1 MNPWVHFVFK
11 AFTGGFMGFSK
22 LSEWAKAGVAVL
34 AAFVLI
40 ATSVSAQSGASSVNG
55 TVVDGQGQV
64 VAGATVKLTSTG
76 QGTSRTAT
84 TDGSGA
90 FVFTAVTPGLY
101 SIEVEASGFKRS
113 LVRDVQ
119 ALVDKTTSIPVSLE
133 IGDVTANVEVSAGGI
148 ENIVNT
154 QDASLGNNF
163 VSKQISQLPLEGRN
177 VVGLLSLQPGVTPDG
192 AVSGGRQDQANITL
206 DGVDVN
212 DQQTGLNI
220 DQDAAFTAV
229 LRVTPDSIE
238 EFRVTTLNPDATKGR
253 SAGAQ
258 VSLVTKSGTNQFRG
272 NLFEY
277 HRNTLT
283 SANDW
288 FNNAAGIER
297 PNLIRNLFGG
307 SLGGPILNDR
317 LFFFY
322 NYEGMREAKDVG
334 VTNVVP
340 LPSLGQGIIKFYD
353 QLVDE
358 NGDPIT
364 GYQPVLRSFDIP
376 TINSLTSNGSAVI
389 DVNNAAIQVF
399 ADAAARYPSNI
410 SGGDGINT
418 GGFRFNAP
426 LPVKQNTHTAR
437 FDWAL
442 SSDQKHQVSFRAN
455 AQQDLFGRA
464 PAFPDTPSADRWN
477 HPMGVAATH
486 TWLISNNVTNRF
498 SYGLT
503 RLAYSNQGD
512 SSENAITFRNIFTP
526 KNFTTTF
533 SRVNPTH
540 NLTDDVTWA
549 KGNHTIQFGTNIR
562 IIRNKRTS
570 LASAFDFGT
579 TNFGYY
585 GDSGAELLVPL
596 EQYLNSQFPPTDPDT
611 SLIVDS
617 AWINSAQSS
626 LAAVLGRINQYTA
639 NFIFDIDGNPVNGEP
654 TVREWATEEY
664 DFYVQD
670 SWKLRPS
677 LTLNL
682 GLRYGLSRPVYET
695 QGFQAAPNIGLDE
708 YFRRRQEAAFNGQN
722 YTEPLII
729 EKIGPKNGG
738 PDFYDWDTNNW
749 QPRISVAWAPNF
761 QDGWLAKV
769 FGSNRKSVL
778 RGGFAITNDYFGQ
791 QLAVTF
797 DANNTLGFTSA
808 YITPPESF
816 NITDNPAPPF
826 TGFGMDIRGLPGVIV
841 PGSLTFPL
849 QQPANFDRR
858 IEQSID
864 RGVKSPTNYSWNL
877 TYGRELPLK
886 MYAEVSYVARLGR
899 GLLASRDVMMPNNL
913 RDPISGQTWYEAA
926 GMLAQ
931 IDMNGGGLADVPNLA
946 YFDNL
951 YTPNTLGPIFADFF
965 GFPPLADMSNTEA
978 VFLVGSGSTDWT
990 FVQHRLDQ
998 LSGSRLF
1005 YQSQYAALDSF
1016 GTVGNSDY
1024 HGMAVSLRQRL
1035 GGMTWDLNYT
1045 YSKSMDDSS
1054 GLQNAGGFGTALI
1067 LNPLR
1072 QRDSY
1077 AVSDFDMRHILNFNS
1092 VWELPIGKG
1101 RKFLNSSNAFVDA
1114 LLGGWQ
1120 LSSIVRYNSGE
1131 PVSGSINP
1139 LIGSYRF
1146 FDNSGWVTNWN
1157 IKSSPVALRQIGTGV
1172 NFNGTGGLPTIFD
1185 DPDAAYTS
1193 FRSPL
1198 PGETGDRN
1206 QLRMPSY
1213 FVLDAGLQKQFAMP
1227 WSENH
1232 KLGFK
1237 WEVFNVTNTP
1247 VFTGP
1252 FTETRIG
1259 YNPQDA
1265 TGAPI
1270 GFGEFT
1276 ATKSNARVMQFAL
1289 RYDF

>member
-1 MNPWVHFVFK
+1 MSFSRLSRWMKGVSAVF
-11 AFTGGFMGFSK
+11 A
-22 LSEWAKAGVAVL
+22 L
-34 AAFVLI
+34 FVLI
-40 ATSVSAQSGASSVNG
+40 TTSVSAQSGTSAVNG

-64 VAGATVKLTSTG
+64 VAGATVKLTSSG
-76 QGTSRTAT
+76 QGTSRTTT

-90 FVFTAVTPGLY
+90 YSFTSVIPGAY
-101 SIEVEASGFKRS
+101 SIDVEASGFKRS

-119 ALVDKTTSIPVSLE
+119 ALVDKTTSIPINLE

-192 AVSGGRQDQANITL
+192 AVAGGRQDQANITL

-220 DQDAAFTAV
+220 DQDAAFTSV

-258 VSLVTKSGTNQFRG
+258 VSLITKSGSNEFRG

-283 SANDW
+283 TANDW
-288 FNNAAGIER
+288 FNNAAGVER
-297 PNLIRNLFGG
+297 PKLIRNLFGG
-307 SLGGPILNDR
+307 SLGGPILKDR

-322 NYEGMREAKDVG
+322 NYEGMREAKDIG
-334 VTNVVP
+334 ITNIVP
-340 LPSLGQGIIKFYD
+340 LASLGQGIIRFED
-353 QLVDE
+353 SS
-358 NGDPIT
+358 GAI
-364 GYQPVLRSFDIP
+364 RSLDIP
-376 TINSLTSNGSAVI
+376 TINSLTDNSDEDNPNLAVV
-389 DVNNAAIQVF
+389 DVNPLAVQVL

-410 SGGDGINT
+410 SGGDGLNT

-437 FDWAL
+437 FDW
-442 SSDQKHQVSFRAN
+442 SVTGDQKHQVSFRAN
-455 AQQDLFGRA
+455 AQHDIFGRA
-464 PAFPDTPSADRWN
+464 PAFPDTPPADRWS
-477 HPMGVAATH
+477 HPMGLAASH
-486 TWLISNNVTNRF
+486 TWLINNSLTNRF

-512 SSENAITFRNIFTP
+512 LTTNAITFRNIFTP
-526 KNFTTTF
+526 LNLTTSF

-540 NLTDDVTWA
+540 NITDDVTWT
-549 KGNHTIQFGTNIR
+549 KGGHVVQFGTNIR
-562 IIRNKRTS
+562 MIRNKRTS
-570 LASAFDFGT
+570 TALTFDNGT
-579 TNFGYY
+579 TNFGFYE
-585 GDSGAELLVPL
+585 GSGSVLLTPID
-596 EQYLNSQFPPTDPDT
+596 EYLTNNFGTT
-611 SLIVDS
+611 VDD

-639 NFIFDIDGNPVNGEP
+639 NFTFDIDGNRVDGEP

-677 LTLNL
+677 LTLNM

-695 QGFQAAPNIGLDE
+695 QGFQAAPNIPLDV
-708 YFRRRQEAAFNGQN
+708 YFKRRMQAAENGEN
-722 YTEPLII
+722 YTELLTIN
-729 EKIGPKNGG
+729 KIGPKNGG
-738 PDFYDWDTNNW
+738 PDFYAWDTNNW
-749 QPRISVAWAPNF
+749 QPRVSVAWSPNF
-761 QDGWLAKV
+761 KDGWLAKL
-769 FGSNRKSVL
+769 FGSERKSVI

-791 QLAVTF
+791 QLAVAF
-797 DANNTLGFTSA
+797 DANNTLGFTSN
-808 YITPPESF
+808 YTPAANSY
-816 NITDNPAPPF
+816 NITTNPAPLF
-826 TGFGMDIRGLPGVIV
+826 TGFGMSIRDLPDVTI
-841 PGSLTFPL
+841 PTNLTFPL
-849 QQPANFDRR
+849 QQAPNFKRR

-864 RGVKSPTNYSWNL
+864 SGVKSPTNYTWNL

-899 GLLASRDVMMPNNL
+899 GLLASRDVMMPNNIK
-913 RDPISGQTWYEAA
+913 DQVSGQTWYEAA
-926 GMLAQ
+926 TLLDIQNQAGASVGAVGAQ
-931 IDMNGGGLADVPNLA
+931 PFFENIYAPGLLDSIFIGSDPGEEFTNTQVA
-946 YFDNL
+946 YL
-951 YTPNTLGPIFADFF
+951 IAQGT
-965 GFPPLADMSNTEA
+965 
-978 VFLVGSGSTDWT
+978 TDWT
-990 FVQHRLDQ
+990 FVQDLLDRF
-998 LSGSRLF
+998 SGQRLF

-1016 GTVGNSDY
+1016 GTIGNSDY

-1035 GGMTWDLNYT
+1035 GGLTWDLNYT
-1045 YSKSMDDSS
+1045 FSKSMDDSS
-1054 GLQNAGGFGTALI
+1054 GLQNAGAYGTAFI

-1072 QRDSY
+1072 QKDNY

-1092 VWELPIGKG
+1092 VWELPVG
-1101 RKFLNSSNAFVDA
+1101 RGRTFLRDSNAFVDA
-1114 LLGGWQ
+1114 VLGGWQ
-1120 LSSIVRYNSGE
+1120 LSTIVRYNTGE
-1131 PVSGSINP
+1131 PLSGSINP
-1139 LIGSYRF
+1139 IIGSYRF
-1146 FDNSGWVTNWN
+1146 FDNSGWPTNWN
-1157 IKSSPVALRQIGTGV
+1157 IKSSPVRLRPISTGV
-1172 NFNGTGGLPTIFD
+1172 HFNGSGGLPTLFAD
-1185 DPDAAYTS
+1185 VDEAYSS
-1193 FRSPL
+1193 FRSPY
-1198 PGETGDRN
+1198 PGESGDRN

-1213 FVLDAGLQKQFAMP
+1213 FVMDMGLQKQFKMP
-1227 WSENH
+1227 WSETH

-1247 VFTGP
+1247 IFTGP
-1252 FTETRIG
+1252 FTESRIG
-1259 YNPQDA
+1259 FAPQNSG
-1265 TGAPI
+1265 GAPI

>member
-1 MNPWVHFVFK
+1 MS
-11 AFTGGFMGFSK
+11 FSK
-22 LSEWAKAGVAVL
+22 LSEGMKGICAVL

-40 ATSVSAQSGASSVNG
+40 ASSVSAQSGTSSVNG

-64 VAGATVKLTSTG
+64 VAGATIKLTSTG
-76 QGTSRTAT
+76 QGTTRTTT

-90 FVFTAVTPGLY
+90 FAFGSVAPGTY

-133 IGDVTANVEVSAGGI
+133 IGDVSANVEVSAGGI

-192 AVSGGRQDQANITL
+192 AVAGGRQDQANITL

-220 DQDAAFTAV
+220 DQDAAFTSV

-258 VSLVTKSGTNQFRG
+258 VSLITKSGTNEFRG

-283 SANDW
+283 TANDW

-297 PNLIRNLFGG
+297 PKLIRNLFGG
-307 SLGGPILNDR
+307 SLGGPILKDR

-322 NYEGMREAKDVG
+322 NYEGMREAKDQG

-340 LPSLGQGIIKFYD
+340 LASLGQGIIRFTDTLRTVNPDGSLGDFDPNYTPIIRSLSIAD
-353 QLVDE
+353 I
-358 NGDPIT
+358 NG
-364 GYQPVLRSFDIP
+364 
-376 TINSLTSNGSAVI
+376 LTSNGAAV
-389 DVNNAAIQVF
+389 VNVNPLAVQVF

-410 SGGDGINT
+410 SGGDGLNT
-418 GGFRFNAP
+418 GGYRFNAP

-437 FDWAL
+437 FDWAVTG
-442 SSDQKHQVSFRAN
+442 DQKHALSFRGN
-455 AQQDLFGRA
+455 AQHDLFGRA
-464 PAFPDTPSADRWN
+464 PAFPDTPPADRWS
-477 HPMGVAATH
+477 HPMGLSASY
-486 TWLISNNVTNRF
+486 TWLISNNLTNRF

-512 SSENAITFRNIFTP
+512 LSTNAITFRNIFTP
-526 KNFTTTF
+526 LNLTTTF

-540 NLTDDVTWA
+540 NITDDITWT
-549 KGNHTIQFGTNIR
+549 KGNHVFQFGTNIR
-562 IIRNKRTS
+562 MIRNKRTS
-570 LASAFDFGT
+570 MASAFDNGT
-579 TNFGYY
+579 TNFGFYE
-585 GDSGAELLVPL
+585 GSGAVLLTPL
-596 EQYLNSQFPPTDPDT
+596 NDYLNSNFGAPAGYVRQVNPNT
-611 SLIVDS
+611 
-617 AWINSAQSS
+617 INSAQSS
-626 LAAVLGRINQYTA
+626 LAAVLGRLNQYTA
-639 NFIFDIDGNPVNGEP
+639 NFTFDINGNPVNGEP
-654 TVREWATEEY
+654 TTREWATEEY

-670 SWKLRPS
+670 SWKIRPS

-682 GLRYGLSRPVYET
+682 GMRYGLSRPVYET
-695 QGFQAAPNIGLDE
+695 QGFQAAPNIALDE
-708 YFRRRQEAAFNGQN
+708 YFRRRVQAAENGQN
-722 YTEPLII
+722 YTELLTIN
-729 EKIGPKNGG
+729 KIGPKNGG
-738 PDFYDWDTNNW
+738 PDFYEWDKNNW
-749 QPRISVAWAPNF
+749 QPRVSVAWSPNF
-761 QDGWLAKV
+761 KDGWLAKV
-769 FGSNRKSVL
+769 FGTDRKSVI

-791 QLAVTF
+791 QLAVAF
-797 DANNTLGFTSA
+797 DANNTLGFTSN
-808 YITPPESF
+808 YTTPANTY
-816 NITDNPAPPF
+816 NITTNPAPLF
-826 TGFGMDIRGLPGVIV
+826 TGFGQDIRSLPGVTV

-849 QQPANFDRR
+849 QQAPNFARR

-864 RGVKSPTNYSWNL
+864 SGVKSPTNYTWNL
-877 TYGRELPLK
+877 TYGRELPAK

-913 RDPISGQTWYEAA
+913 RDPVSGQTWYQAA
-926 GMLAQ
+926 TL
-931 IDMNGGGLADVPNLA
+931 LDVQNQAGASVGSIGVQPFFEN
-946 YFDNL
+946 F
-951 YTPNTLGPIFADFF
+951 YTPGLLDSIFIGSNPGQEFTNTQVAYLIAQG
-965 GFPPLADMSNTEA
+965 T
-978 VFLVGSGSTDWT
+978 TDWT
-990 FVQHRLDQ
+990 FVQDLLDRFTGQ
-998 LSGSRLF
+998 RLF

-1024 HGMAVSLRQRL
+1024 HGMAVSLRQRM
-1035 GGMTWDLNYT
+1035 GGLTWDLNYT
-1045 YSKSMDDSS
+1045 FSKSMDDSS
-1054 GLQNAGGFGTALI
+1054 GLQNAGAYGTAFI

-1072 QRDSY
+1072 QRDNY
-1077 AVSDFDMRHILNFNS
+1077 AVSDFDMRHIVNFNS
-1092 VWELPIGKG
+1092 VWEIPIGKG
-1101 RKFLNSSNAFVDA
+1101 RTWLRDANGVVDA
-1114 LLGGWQ
+1114 ILGGWQ

-1131 PVSGSINP
+1131 PLSGSINP

-1146 FDNSGWVTNWN
+1146 FDNSGWPTNWN
-1157 IKSSPVALRQIGTGV
+1157 IKSSPVRLRPISTGV
-1172 NFNGTGGLPTIFD
+1172 HFNGSGGLPTLFG
-1185 DPDAAYTS
+1185 DADEAYTS
-1193 FRSPL
+1193 FRSPF
-1198 PGETGDRN
+1198 PGESGDRN
-1206 QLRMPSY
+1206 QLRMPS
-1213 FVLDAGLQKQFAMP
+1213 FVVMDMGLQKQFKMP
-1227 WSENH
+1227 WSETH

-1252 FTETRIG
+1252 FTETRVG
-1259 YNPQDA
+1259 FAPQNSS
-1265 TGAPI
+1265 GAPI

-1276 ATKSNARVMQFAL
+1276 ATKSQSRVMQFAL